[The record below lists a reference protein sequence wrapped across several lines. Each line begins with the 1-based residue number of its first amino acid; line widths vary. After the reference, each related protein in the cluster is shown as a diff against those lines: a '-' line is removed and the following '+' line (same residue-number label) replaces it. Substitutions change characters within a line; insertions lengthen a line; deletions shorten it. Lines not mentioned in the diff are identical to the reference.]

1 MKLADLQN
9 QDYLDRPEGN
19 KRSIEDG
26 VYEGETSHAEFQEW
40 ESKFS
45 EDGTR
50 VVLSIRVEVEDAD
63 GELVDLYISPNY
75 SWSKR
80 GNMVKVLENLDI
92 LPGPGERLQLEDLVG
107 IPVQVMV
114 ENVEKDGE
122 TYSNII
128 RMKTLAQNRSK
139 SARSLEKKIPK
150 KRPIPKS
157 FKSEADKLFD
167 EQDEDVYEE
176 VDSIDEM

>member
-26 VYEGETSHAEFQEW
+26 VYEGETSNAELQEW

-63 GELVDLYISPNY
+63 GETVDLYIAPNF

-80 GNMVKVLENLDI
+80 GKMIKVLENLDM
-92 LPGPGERLQLEDLVG
+92 LPAPGERLDLEDLVG

-128 RMKTLAQNRSK
+128 RMKRVAQPL
-139 SARSLEKKIPK
+139 SAAAGRPEKKMSR
-150 KRPIPKS
+150 KRSIPKS
-157 FKSEADKLFD
+157 FQSQADKLFD
-167 EQDEDVYEE
+167 EPDEEGYEE
-176 VDSIDEM
+176 VVSIYEM

>member
-1 MKLADLQN
+1 MKLADLQS

-26 VYEGETSHAEFQEW
+26 VFEGETSHVELQEW

-50 VVLSIRVEVEDAD
+50 VVLSIKVEVEDAE
-63 GELVDLYISPNY
+63 GELVDLYIAPNY

-80 GNMVKVLENLDI
+80 GNMSKVLENLNM
-92 LPGPGERLQLEDLVG
+92 LPEPGERLNLEDLVG

-128 RMKTLAQNRSK
+128 RLKRLAQNRSA
-139 SARSLEKKIPK
+139 SARIPEKKVPR
-150 KRPIPKS
+150 KRPVPKS
-157 FKSEADKLFD
+157 SQVEADKLFA
-167 EQDEDVYEE
+167 ESEENEYEE